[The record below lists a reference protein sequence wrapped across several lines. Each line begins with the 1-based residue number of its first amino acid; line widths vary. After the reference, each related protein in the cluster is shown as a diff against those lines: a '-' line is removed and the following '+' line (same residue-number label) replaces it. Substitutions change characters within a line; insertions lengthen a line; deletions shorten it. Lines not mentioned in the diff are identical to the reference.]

1 MSKVEARFHFR
12 NRAVFRARPRGL
24 VLRAWWVAVMLSA
37 GLGATAMAVA
47 QGAPR
52 PEALIKWRQSAYQVI
67 AWNSGRIKTAL
78 AGQFDPHEVQNA
90 ANSLAGVAN
99 SGLAGLF
106 APGTEHGKGWRETT
120 ARDSVFNDARKFRA
134 LTEEF
139 AREAN
144 TLARVA
150 ASRDRAAVNEQFLK
164 VAQACKACHDK
175 YRQTD

>member
-1 MSKVEARFHFR
+1 MSKIEARFHFR
-12 NRAVFRARPRGL
+12 NRVVMRAQPRARF
-24 VLRAWWVAVMLSA
+24 VA
-37 GLGATAMAVA
+37 GLLAAAALTMTSWAAA
-47 QGAPR
+47 QSAPR

-67 AWNSGRIKTAL
+67 AWNSGRIKAAL
-78 AGQFDPHEVQNA
+78 AGQFDAHEVQSA
-90 ANSLAGVAN
+90 ANTLAGVAN

-120 ARDSVFNDARKFRA
+120 ARDSVFSDVQKFRA

-150 ASRDRAAVNEQFLK
+150 ATGERGAVNGQFLK

>member
-1 MSKVEARFHFR
+1 MAKVEPRFHFR
-12 NRAVFRARPRGL
+12 NRAVVRVQPRVR
-24 VLRAWWVAVMLSA
+24 VLQALMVMMALAVSPWV
-37 GLGATAMAVA
+37 VA
-47 QGAPR
+47 QNAPR

-67 AWNSGRIKTAL
+67 AWNSGRIKAAL
-78 AGQFDPHEVQNA
+78 AGQFSAQEVQSA
-90 ANSLAGVAN
+90 ANALAGVAN

-106 APGTEHGKGWRETT
+106 PAGTEHGKGWRETT
-120 ARDSVFNDARKFRA
+120 ARDTVFSDAQKFRA

-150 ASRDRAAVNEQFLK
+150 GAGDRNAVNEHFLK
-164 VAQACKACHDK
+164 VAQSCKACHDK